1 MASRLGRGLEAL
13 FQENDIESV
22 ESIDKIQEGE
32 VVSELS
38 VDELR
43 PNPYQPRKHF
53 DNEKLE
59 ELSMSIKEHGVLQPI
74 IVKKDIKGYII
85 IAGERRFKAS
95 QLAKVATIPAIVRE
109 YSDDL
114 MMQHAL
120 IENLQREDLNPI
132 EEAKSYRLI
141 MQKMNLTQEKFSEKI
156 GKSRAYVANMMRLLN
171 LPEFITDAVE
181 TKDISTGHAKILAGI
196 KDEELVLKLAMIV
209 KEKQISVRDLEEL
222 VKESEIPKQAKKKE
236 QEANTYIKSLESNLK
251 SHFGTKVNIKDKNQK
266 VNTGIFPGRYLTE
279 THRDN
284 LKYNKIFMFLYP

>member
-1 MASRLGRGLEAL
+1 MGSRLGRGLEAL

-22 ESIDKIQEGE
+22 EAIDNIREGE
-32 VVSELS
+32 VVSELTMS
-38 VDELR
+38 ELR

-53 DNEKLE
+53 DIEKLE
-59 ELSMSIKEHGVLQPI
+59 ELALSIKEHGVLQPI

-95 QLAKVATIPAIVRE
+95 QLVNLETIPAIIRE

-141 MQKMNLTQEKFSEKI
+141 MKKMSLTQEKFAEKI

-171 LPEFITDAVE
+171 LPEFVTDSVE
-181 TKDISTGHAKILAGI
+181 TGEISIGHAKILAGI
-196 KDEELVLKLAMIV
+196 KDEEKVLKFAMLV
-209 KEKQISVRDLEEL
+209 TEKQLSVRNLEEL
-222 VKESEIPKQAKKKE
+222 VKEAELPKQVKKKE
-236 QEANTYIKSLESNLK
+236 KSAENTYIKSLESDLR
-251 SHFGTKVNIKDKNQK
+251 SHFGTKVNVKDKNGKGQI
-266 VNTGIFPGRYLTE
+266 VINYLSNDDLNRVLE
-279 THRDN
+279 
-284 LKYNKIFMFLYP
+284 LLGVEL

>member
-22 ESIDKIQEGE
+22 EAIENIRDGE
-32 VVSELS
+32 VVSELLIS
-38 VDELR
+38 DLR

-53 DNEKLE
+53 DTEKLD
-59 ELSMSIKEHGVLQPI
+59 ELANSIKEHGVLQPI

-85 IAGERRFKAS
+85 IAGERRFRAS
-95 QLAKVATIPAIVRE
+95 QIVNVKTIPAIVRE

-141 MQKMNLTQEKFSEKI
+141 MNKMSLTQEKFAEKI

-171 LPEFITDAVE
+171 LPEFVTDSIE
-181 TKDISTGHAKILAGI
+181 TAEISIGHAKILAGI
-196 KDEELVLKLAMIV
+196 KDEESILKFAMMI
-209 KEKQISVRDLEEL
+209 KEKQLSVRDLEEL
-222 VKESEIPKQAKKKE
+222 VKTAQLPKQVKKKE
-236 QEANTYIKSLESNLK
+236 HLGENIYIKSLESDLRT
-251 SHFGTKVNIKDKNQK
+251 HFGTKVNVKDKNGKGQI
-266 VNTGIFPGRYLTE
+266 VINYLSNDDLNRLLELLGIE
-279 THRDN
+279 
-284 LKYNKIFMFLYP
+284 I

>member
-1 MASRLGRGLEAL
+1 MVSRLGRGLEAL

-22 ESIDKIQEGE
+22 ELIDKIQEGE
-32 VVSELS
+32 IVSEIFIS
-38 VDELR
+38 ELR

-59 ELSMSIKEHGVLQPI
+59 ELSISIEEHGILQPI

-85 IAGERRFKAS
+85 IAGERRFRAS
-95 QLAKVATIPAIVRE
+95 QLAKIETIPAIVRE
-109 YSDDL
+109 YSDEL

-141 MQKMNLTQEKFSEKI
+141 MQKMDLTQDKFSQKI
-156 GKSRAYVANMMRLLN
+156 GKSRAYIANMMRLLN

-181 TKDISTGHAKILAGI
+181 AKEISTGHAKILAGI
-196 KDEELVLKLAMIV
+196 KDEELVLKFAMIV

-222 VKESEIPKQAKKKE
+222 VKEYEIPKQAKKKE
-236 QEANTYIKSLESNLK
+236 QSTVNTHIKSLESKLK
-251 SHFGTKVNIKDKNQK
+251 SYFGTKVDIKDKNGKGQ
-266 VNTGIFPGRYLTE
+266 VVINYLSNEDLNRVLEVLGIEL
-279 THRDN
+279 
-284 LKYNKIFMFLYP
+284 

>member
-22 ESIDKIQEGE
+22 DSIDKIQEGE

-38 VDELR
+38 ISELR
-43 PNPYQPRKHF
+43 PNPYQPRKNF
-53 DNEKLE
+53 DQEKLE

-95 QLAKVATIPAIVRE
+95 LLVNVKTIPAIVRE
-109 YSDDL
+109 YSDEL

-141 MQKMNLTQEKFSEKI
+141 MQKMNLTQERFSEKI

-171 LPEFITDAVE
+171 LPEFVTDAIE
-181 TKDISTGHAKILAGI
+181 SKEISTGHAKILAGI
-196 KDEELVLKLAMIV
+196 KDEELVLKFAMII

-222 VKESEIPKQAKKKE
+222 ISESEHPKQAKKKE
-236 QEANTYIKSLESNLK
+236 KASVDTYIKSLESNLK
-251 SHFGTKVNIKDKNQK
+251 SHFGTKVDIKDKKGKGQIVINYLSNDDLNRILD
-266 VNTGIFPGRYLTE
+266 VLGIEL
-279 THRDN
+279 
-284 LKYNKIFMFLYP
+284 

>member
-32 VVSELS
+32 VVSELNIS
-38 VDELR
+38 ELR

-53 DNEKLE
+53 DHEKLE

-74 IVKKDIKGYII
+74 IVKKDIKGFII

-95 QLAKVATIPAIVRE
+95 QLAQVETIPAIVRE

-141 MQKMNLTQEKFSEKI
+141 MQKMNLTQEKFAEKI

-171 LPEFITDAVE
+171 LPEFVTDSIESSV
-181 TKDISTGHAKILAGI
+181 ISIGHAKILAGL
-196 KDEELVLKLAMIV
+196 KDEELVLKFAMMI
-209 KEKQISVRDLEEL
+209 KEKGISVRELEDL
-222 VKESEIPKQAKKKE
+222 VKEFQQPKQSKKKE
-236 QEANTYIKSLESNLK
+236 KKSENTYLKSLESNLR
-251 SHFGTKVNIKDKNQK
+251 SHFGTKVNIKDKDGKGQIVIDYLSNDDLNR
-266 VNTGIFPGRYLTE
+266 VLEVLGIEL
-279 THRDN
+279 
-284 LKYNKIFMFLYP
+284 

>member
-22 ESIDKIQEGE
+22 ETFEKIQEGE
-32 VVSELS
+32 VVSELKVS
-38 VDELR
+38 ELR

-53 DNEKLE
+53 DQEKLE
-59 ELSMSIKEHGVLQPI
+59 ELALSVKEHGVLQPI
-74 IVKKDIKGYII
+74 IVKKDIKGFII

-95 QLAKVATIPAIVRE
+95 LLAGSATIPAIVRE

-141 MQKMNLTQEKFSEKI
+141 MQKMNLTQEKFAEKI

-171 LPEFITDAVE
+171 LPEFVTDAIEMSV
-181 TKDISTGHAKILAGI
+181 ISIGHGKILAGL
-196 KDEELVLKLAMIV
+196 KDEDLVFKLAMLV
-209 KEKQISVRDLEEL
+209 KEKGISVRELEEL
-222 VKESEIPKQAKKKE
+222 VKEASEPKESKKKE
-236 QEANTYIKSLESNLK
+236 KAPKNTYLSSLESNLR
-251 SHFGTKVNIKDKNQK
+251 SHLGTKVSIKDKDGKGKIVIDYLSTDDLNR
-266 VNTGIFPGRYLTE
+266 VMDVLGIDL
-279 THRDN
+279 
-284 LKYNKIFMFLYP
+284 

>member
-1 MASRLGRGLEAL
+1 MSSSRLGRGLEAL
-13 FQENDIESV
+13 FQENDIENV

-32 VVSELS
+32 VVSELNIS
-38 VDELR
+38 ELR

-53 DNEKLE
+53 DTEKLE

-95 QLAKVATIPAIVRE
+95 QLVKVKTIPAIVRE

-132 EEAKSYRLI
+132 EEAKSYRII

-171 LPEFITDAVE
+171 LPEFVTDAVE
-181 TKDISTGHAKILAGI
+181 IKDISIGHAKILAGI
-196 KDEELVLKLAMIV
+196 KDEELVLKFAMIV
-209 KEKQISVRDLEEL
+209 KERQISVRELEEL
-222 VKESEIPKQAKKKE
+222 VKESETPKQAKKKE
-236 QEANTYIKSLESNLK
+236 KSSINTYIKSLESNLK
-251 SHFGTKVNIKDKNQK
+251 SHFGTKVNIKDKDGKGQIIINYLSNDDLNR
-266 VNTGIFPGRYLTE
+266 VLEVLGIEL
-279 THRDN
+279 
-284 LKYNKIFMFLYP
+284 

>member
-1 MASRLGRGLEAL
+1 MTSRLGRGLEAL

-22 ESIDKIQEGE
+22 EAIDNIKEGE
-32 VVSELS
+32 LVSELKIE
-38 VDELR
+38 ELR

-53 DNEKLE
+53 DHDKLE
-59 ELSMSIKEHGVLQPI
+59 ELAISIKEHGILQPI

-95 QLAKVATIPAIVRE
+95 QLAKVTTIPAIVRA
-109 YSDDL
+109 YSDEL

-171 LPEFITDAVE
+171 LPEFVTDAVE
-181 TKDISTGHAKILAGI
+181 TKHISMGHAKILAGI
-196 KDEELVLKLAMIV
+196 KDEELVLKLAMVV
-209 KEKQISVRDLEEL
+209 KEKQISVRELEEL
-222 VKESEIPKQAKKKE
+222 VKESEIPKQVKKKE
-236 QEANTYIKSLESNLK
+236 KLSKSTHIKAIESNLK
-251 SHFGTKVNIKDKNQK
+251 SHFGAKVDIKDKDGKGQIVINYLSNDDLNR
-266 VNTGIFPGRYLTE
+266 VLEVLGIEL
-279 THRDN
+279 
-284 LKYNKIFMFLYP
+284 

>member
-32 VVSELS
+32 VVSELNI
-38 VDELR
+38 DELR

-53 DNEKLE
+53 DHDKLE

-85 IAGERRFKAS
+85 IAGERRFRAS
-95 QLAKVATIPAIVRE
+95 QLAKVTTIPAIIRE

-171 LPEFITDAVE
+171 LPEFVTDAVE
-181 TKDISTGHAKILAGI
+181 TKEISPGHAKILAGI

-209 KEKQISVRDLEEL
+209 KEKQISVRHLEEL
-222 VKESEIPKQAKKKE
+222 IKDYESPKQASKKE
-236 QEANTYIKSLESNLK
+236 KAPVDTYIKSLESNLK
-251 SHFGTKVNIKDKNQK
+251 SHFGTKVNVKDKNGKGQIIINYLSTDDLNR
-266 VNTGIFPGRYLTE
+266 VLDVLGIEL
-279 THRDN
+279 
-284 LKYNKIFMFLYP
+284 

>member
-22 ESIDKIQEGE
+22 ESIDKMREGE
-32 VVSELS
+32 VVSELAIH
-38 VDELR
+38 ELR

-53 DNEKLE
+53 DHEKLE

-95 QLAKVATIPAIVRE
+95 QMAKVMTIPAIVRE

-156 GKSRAYVANMMRLLN
+156 GKSRAYVANMMRLLS
-171 LPEFITDAVE
+171 LPEFVTDSVE
-181 TKDISTGHAKILAGI
+181 TKDISIGHAKILAGI

-209 KEKQISVRDLEEL
+209 KEKQISVRELETL
-222 VKESEIPKQAKKKE
+222 VKEVEVPQQVKKKA
-236 QEANTYIKSLESNLK
+236 QMPVNAHLKSLETHLK
-251 SHFGTKVNIKDKNQK
+251 SHFGTKVNVKDKNGKGQI
-266 VNTGIFPGRYLTE
+266 VINYLSNEDLNRVLEVLGIEL
-279 THRDN
+279 
-284 LKYNKIFMFLYP
+284 

>member
-1 MASRLGRGLEAL
+1 MASSRLGRGLEAL

-32 VVSELS
+32 VVSELKMS
-38 VDELR
+38 ELR
-43 PNPYQPRKHF
+43 PNPYQPRKYF
-53 DNEKLE
+53 DVEKLE

-85 IAGERRFKAS
+85 IAGERRFRAS
-95 QLAKVATIPAIVRE
+95 QLVNVETIPAIVRE

-171 LPEFITDAVE
+171 LPEFVTDAVE
-181 TKDISTGHAKILAGI
+181 TKDISIGHAKILAGI

-209 KEKQISVRDLEEL
+209 KEKQISVRNLEEL
-222 VKESEIPKQAKKKE
+222 VKESEVPKQVKKKE
-236 QEANTYIKSLESNLK
+236 KSSADTYIKSLEANLK
-251 SHFGTKVNIKDKNQK
+251 SHFGTKVNIKDKNGKGQI
-266 VNTGIFPGRYLTE
+266 VINYLSNDDLNRVLEVLGIEL
-279 THRDN
+279 
-284 LKYNKIFMFLYP
+284 

>member
-22 ESIDKIQEGE
+22 ESIDRIQEGE
-32 VVSELS
+32 SVSEISIL
-38 VDELR
+38 ELR

-53 DNEKLE
+53 DTEKLE
-59 ELSMSIKEHGVLQPI
+59 ELSLSIKEHGILQPI

-95 QLAKVATIPAIVRE
+95 QLAKIETIPAIVRE
-109 YSDDL
+109 YSDEL

-156 GKSRAYVANMMRLLN
+156 GKSRAYIANMMRLLN
-171 LPEFITDAVE
+171 LPEFVTDSVE
-181 TKDISTGHAKILAGI
+181 VKEISIGHAKILAGI
-196 KDEELVLKLAMIV
+196 KDEELILKLAIIV

-222 VKESEIPKQAKKKE
+222 VKESELPKRAKNKE
-236 QEANTYIKSLESNLK
+236 KPSVNSHIRSLESKLK
-251 SHFGTKVNIKDKNQK
+251 SHFGTKVNIKDKNGKGQ
-266 VNTGIFPGRYLTE
+266 VVINYLSDEDLNRVLEVLGIEL
-279 THRDN
+279 
-284 LKYNKIFMFLYP
+284 

>member
-1 MASRLGRGLEAL
+1 MGSRLGRGLEAL

-22 ESIDKIQEGE
+22 ESIDNIQEGE
-32 VVSELS
+32 VVSELNIS
-38 VDELR
+38 ELR

-53 DNEKLE
+53 DTEKLE

-95 QLAKVATIPAIVRE
+95 QLAKVETIPAIVRE

-141 MQKMNLTQEKFSEKI
+141 MQKMNLTQEKFAEKI
-156 GKSRAYVANMMRLLN
+156 GESRAYVANMIRLLN
-171 LPEFITDAVE
+171 LPEFVTDAVE
-181 TKDISTGHAKILAGI
+181 TKDISIGHAKILAGI
-196 KDEELVLKLAMIV
+196 KDEELVLKFAMIV
-209 KEKQISVRDLEEL
+209 KEKQISVRDLEDF
-222 VKESEIPKQAKKKE
+222 VKQSEIPKQAKKKE
-236 QEANTYIKSLESNLK
+236 QPSVNTHIKSLESNLK
-251 SHFGTKVNIKDKNQK
+251 SHFGTKVNIKDKNGKGQI
-266 VNTGIFPGRYLTE
+266 VINYLSSDDLNRVLEILGIE
-279 THRDN
+279 
-284 LKYNKIFMFLYP
+284 I

>member
-13 FQENDIESV
+13 FQENDIENV

-32 VVSELS
+32 VVSELTIS
-38 VDELR
+38 ELR

-53 DNEKLE
+53 DHEKLE
-59 ELSMSIKEHGVLQPI
+59 ELAISIKEHGVLQPI

-85 IAGERRFKAS
+85 IAGERRFRAS
-95 QLAKVATIPAIVRE
+95 QLAKVEKIPAIVRE

-141 MQKMNLTQEKFSEKI
+141 MQKMNLTQEKFAEKI

-171 LPEFITDAVE
+171 LPEFVTDAIE
-181 TKDISTGHAKILAGI
+181 TKEISIGHAKILAGI
-196 KDEELVLKLAMIV
+196 KDEELVLKFAMVV
-209 KEKQISVRDLEEL
+209 KEKQISVRHLEEL
-222 VKESEIPKQAKKKE
+222 IKELEAPKQEKKKK
-236 QEANTYIKSLESNLK
+236 QTSADTYIKSLESNLK
-251 SHFGTKVNIKDKNQK
+251 SHFGTKVNIKDKNGKGQI
-266 VNTGIFPGRYLTE
+266 VINYLSNDDLNRVLE
-279 THRDN
+279 V
-284 LKYNKIFMFLYP
+284 LGVEL

>member
-22 ESIDKIQEGE
+22 ESIDKIQEGD
-32 VVSELS
+32 VLSELNIE
-38 VDELR
+38 DLR
-43 PNPYQPRKHF
+43 PNPYQPRKYF

-95 QLAKVATIPAIVRE
+95 QLAKLNKIPAIVRE

-141 MQKMNLTQEKFSEKI
+141 MQKMNLTQEKVAEKT

-171 LPEFITDAVE
+171 LPEFVTDAVE
-181 TKDISTGHAKILAGI
+181 TKEISTGHAKILAGI
-196 KDEELVLKLAMIV
+196 KDEALVLKLAMIV
-209 KEKQISVRDLEEL
+209 KEKQISVRELEEL
-222 VKESEIPKQAKKKE
+222 VKASEIPKEVKKKE
-236 QEANTYIKSLESNLK
+236 KSSKPTYIKSLESHLK
-251 SHFGTKVNIKDKNQK
+251 SHFGTKVDIKDKDGKGKIVIN
-266 VNTGIFPGRYLTE
+266 YLSTDDLNRVLE
-279 THRDN
+279 VFGVE
-284 LKYNKIFMFLYP
+284 L

>member
-32 VVSELS
+32 IVSELKIS
-38 VDELR
+38 ELR

-53 DNEKLE
+53 DTDKLE

-95 QLAKVATIPAIVRE
+95 QLTKVETIPAIIRE

-141 MQKMNLTQEKFSEKI
+141 MQKMSLTQEKFAEKI

-171 LPEFITDAVE
+171 LPEYVTDSIE
-181 TKDISTGHAKILAGI
+181 TAEISIGHAKILAGI
-196 KDEELVLKLAMIV
+196 KDEELVLKFAMLI
-209 KEKQISVRDLEEL
+209 KEKGISVRELEEI
-222 VKESEIPKQAKKKE
+222 VKNSEIPTQNKKKE
-236 QEANTYIKSLESNLK
+236 KPSEDAYLKSLESSLR
-251 SHFGTKVNIKDKNQK
+251 SYFGTKVNIKDKSGKGQIVIN
-266 VNTGIFPGRYLTE
+266 YLSDDDLNRVLE
-279 THRDN
+279 
-284 LKYNKIFMFLYP
+284 LLGVEM